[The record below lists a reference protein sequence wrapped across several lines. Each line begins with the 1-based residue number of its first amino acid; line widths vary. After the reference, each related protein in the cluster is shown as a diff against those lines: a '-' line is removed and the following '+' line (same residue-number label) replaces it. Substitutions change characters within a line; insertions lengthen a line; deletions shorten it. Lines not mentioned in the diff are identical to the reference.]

1 MNTQIKKT
9 ILSGLM
15 VFALLF
21 VGAFYRPA
29 MAVGEED
36 TFTIGMEVNYAPFNW
51 SEPTDGHGAVPV
63 SNSPGEYAQG
73 YDVWMA
79 KEIARRLGKKLVIVK
94 IDWDGLPPALKSGKI
109 DAILAGMSPTPER
122 KEEID
127 FTAPYYQSDLV
138 MVVRKDGPYTEAKS
152 LEDFRG
158 AKITGQLSTFHYTV
172 VDQVPGV
179 DKMPAMQDFPTMI
192 TALQAKKIDGYVS
205 ERPGARS
212 AMVAHPDL
220 TFVEFEEGKGFDVD
234 VDDVSVAVG
243 LAKGSPLREEV
254 NRVMEEISQEDRD
267 LAMDEAV
274 LLSTEKEGGGGFF
287 ATVAYLW
294 SNYSG
299 PFLRGTGITLLIAS
313 LSTFFGF
320 LIGLLVQTLRS
331 LPTSRR
337 DPWPYRILV
346 GLVRALLT
354 LYVEVFR
361 GTPMMVQAM
370 LIFYGSKMFF
380 DIDMNAGF
388 AAVFIVSINTGAYL
402 SETIRGGIDSVPQG
416 QWEAGK
422 ALGLSYS
429 QTLFSVIF
437 PQAIKA
443 ILPSIGNELIVNVKD
458 TSVLN
463 VISVT
468 ELFFITKGVAGATLK
483 TFEAY
488 LIAGT
493 IYLFLTLVL
502 SWVLRKIFARHN
514 RSFILKSVTA

>member
-1 MNTQIKKT
+1 MNTHVRKQFWT
-9 ILSGLM
+9 GL
-15 VFALLF
+15 VLAIALCLALLP
-21 VGAFYRPA
+21 RPVRA
-29 MAVGEED
+29 DEGGE

-51 SEPTDGHGAVPV
+51 SETSEADGAVPV

-79 KEIARRLGKKLVIVK
+79 KELARRLGKKLVIVK

-127 FTAPYYQSDLV
+127 FTAPYYRSDLV
-138 MVVRKDGPYTEAKS
+138 MVVHKDGPYTGAKR
-152 LEDFRG
+152 LADFEG
-158 AKITGQLSTFHYTV
+158 AKITSQLSTFHYSV
-172 VDQVPGV
+172 IDQIPGV
-179 DKMPAMQDFPTMI
+179 DKQAAMQDFPTMI
-192 TALQAKKIDGYVS
+192 TALKAGKIDGYVS

-212 AMVAHPDL
+212 ALVANPDL
-220 TFVEFEEGKGFDVD
+220 AFVEFDPDQSFEVNP
-234 VDDVSVAVG
+234 DDVSVAVG

-254 NRVMEEISQEDRD
+254 DKALEDISQEARD
-267 LAMDEAV
+267 AAMDRAV
-274 LLSTEKEGGGGFF
+274 LLSTDKERGGGFL
-287 ATVAYLW
+287 ATMASLW
-294 SNYSG
+294 GNYSG
-299 PFLRGTGITLLIAS
+299 PFLRGTGVTLLIAS

-370 LIFYGSKMFF
+370 LIYYGSKIFF
-380 DIDMNAGF
+380 DIDMNTGF
-388 AAVFIVSINTGAYL
+388 AAIFIVSINTGAYL
-402 SETIRGGIDSVPQG
+402 AETIRGGIESVPKG
-416 QWEAGK
+416 QWEAAKG
-422 ALGLSYS
+422 LGLSHT
-429 QTLFSVIF
+429 QTLLHVIF
-437 PQAIKA
+437 PQAINA
-443 ILPSIGNELIVNVKD
+443 ILPSIGNELIVNIKD

-468 ELFFITKGVAGATLK
+468 ELFFVTKGVAGSTLK

-488 LIAGT
+488 LIAGA
-493 IYLFLTLVL
+493 IYLFLTIIL
-502 SWVLRKIFARHN
+502 SWALRKLFSRDN
-514 RSFILKSVTA
+514 RKFSLQSITE